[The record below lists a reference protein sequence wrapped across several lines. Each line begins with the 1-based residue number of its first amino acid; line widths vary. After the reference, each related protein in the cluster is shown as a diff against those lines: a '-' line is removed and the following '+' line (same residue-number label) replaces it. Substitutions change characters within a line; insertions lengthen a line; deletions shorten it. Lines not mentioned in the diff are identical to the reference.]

1 MLKKLEY
8 ELIDFVTKNNI
19 LASILIPL
27 NRSCPTKKFERDFVN
42 KNYILASILSFNKF

>member
-27 NRSCPTKKFERDFVN
+27 NRNCQNKKVRKRFCE
-42 KNYILASILSFNKF
+42 